1 MAYED
6 LPSQAWMN
14 LPPPQWGS
22 GLLDTP
28 TNRYQQIMAQ
38 MPMAETPT
46 ASSMASQT
54 GGFLPALYSLPENTR
69 NAVIKLNSAMGGQ
82 GVIPNTG
89 GADSVAAQ
97 QAAMQAAFAQMTP
110 GEQAAVNAMTVPNLV
125 NLLMPLPL
133 KVLMDVMGVDAP
145 GVTSSGGVSK
155 SSGSPMSGIASKGTV
170 GQVANAVTT
179 ANNAAA
185 LGGRGSGPG
194 GATGNVGIGNGATAS
209 GVGTG
214 IGASVG
220 GIGGGLYMGGK
231 VTKDKMMQPDPNGP
245 DDGYVALQD
254 GEYVIKK
261 KSVDKYGH
269 GLLHA
274 LNSGSISKKKTKGL
288 LEA

>member
-6 LPSQAWMN
+6 FLAGQQWTNLPS
-14 LPPPQWGS
+14 PQFGG
-22 GLLDTP
+22 GLLDAP
-28 TNRYQQIMAQ
+28 TNRYQQIMSQ
-38 MPMAETPT
+38 MGGGDNYVVPT
-46 ASSMASQT
+46 TT
-54 GGFLPALYSLPENTR
+54 GGYVPSIYDITPVQNQAIMKF
-69 NAVIKLNSAMGGQ
+69 NAAVNQRLSGG
-82 GVIPNTG
+82 G
-89 GADSVAAQ
+89 GTAAANVAAQ
-97 QAAMQAAFAQMTP
+97 QAAAQAALAQMTP
-110 GEQAAVNAMTVPNLV
+110 GEQAALQAMTVPNLV
-125 NLLMPLPL
+125 NLMMPFPI
-133 KVLMDVMGVDAP
+133 KVLMDVMGIDAP

-155 SSGSPMSGIASKGTV
+155 SSASPMMGIASKGTK

-185 LGGRGSGPG
+185 AGGKGSGPG
-194 GATGNVGIGNGATAS
+194 GATGNVGIGMGATSS
-209 GVGTG
+209 GLGTG

-269 GLLHA
+269 SLLHA

-288 LEA
+288 LET

>member
-6 LPSQAWMN
+6 LIAGTRWTN
-14 LPPPQWGS
+14 LPPPQFGG
-22 GLLDTP
+22 GLLDASP
-28 TNRYQQIMAQ
+28 VNRYQQIMSQ
-38 MPMAETPT
+38 MGGGDNYVVPT
-46 ASSMASQT
+46 TT
-54 GGFLPALYSLPENTR
+54 GGYNPTIYDITPAQNQ
-69 NAVIKLNSAMGGQ
+69 AIIKLNSVLGQKLGGSS
-82 GVIPNTG
+82 T
-89 GADSVAAQ
+89 AAAQ
-97 QAAMQAAFAQMTP
+97 QAALVAAMDGLTP
-110 GEQAAVNAMTVPNLV
+110 GEKAAIDAMTVPNIV
-125 NLLMPLPL
+125 NLMMPFPI
-133 KVLMDVMGVDAP
+133 KVLMDVMGIDAP

-155 SSGSPMSGIASKGTV
+155 SSSSPMMGIASKGTK

-179 ANNAAA
+179 ANAAA
-185 LGGRGSGPG
+185 AAGGKGSGPG
-194 GATGNVGIGNGATAS
+194 GATGNVGIGMGATSS
-209 GVGTG
+209 GLGTG

-269 GLLHA
+269 SLLNA
-274 LNSGSISKKKTKGL
+274 LNNGSISKNKTKGL

>member
-1 MAYED
+1 MTYEE
-6 LPSQAWMN
+6 LIAGTGWTN
-14 LPPPQWGS
+14 LPPPQFGG

-28 TNRYQQIMAQ
+28 TNRYQQIMSQ
-38 MPMAETPT
+38 MGGGDNYVVPT
-46 ASSMASQT
+46 TT
-54 GGFLPALYSLPENTR
+54 GGYVPSIYDITPVQNQAIMKF
-69 NAVIKLNSAMGGQ
+69 NAAVNQRLSGG
-82 GVIPNTG
+82 G
-89 GADSVAAQ
+89 GTAAANVAAQ
-97 QAAMQAAFAQMTP
+97 QAAAQAALAQMTP
-110 GEQAAVNAMTVPNLV
+110 GEQAALQAMTVPNLV
-125 NLLMPLPL
+125 NLMMPFPI
-133 KVLMDVMGVDAP
+133 KVLMDVMGIDAP

-155 SSGSPMSGIASKGTV
+155 SSSSPMMGIASKGTK

-179 ANNAAA
+179 ANAAA
-185 LGGRGSGPG
+185 AAGGKGSGPG
-194 GATGNVGIGNGATAS
+194 GATGNVGIGMGATSS
-209 GVGTG
+209 GLGTG

-269 GLLHA
+269 SLLNA
-274 LNSGSISKKKTKGL
+274 LNNGSISKKKIKGL

>member
-6 LPSQAWMN
+6 LIAGTGWTN
-14 LPPPQWGS
+14 LPPPQFGG
-22 GLLDTP
+22 GLLGAP
-28 TNRYQQIMAQ
+28 TNRYQQIMSQ
-38 MPMAETPT
+38 MGGGDNYVVPT
-46 ASSMASQT
+46 TT
-54 GGFLPALYSLPENTR
+54 GGYIPSIYDITPAQNQAIMKF
-69 NAVIKLNSAMGGQ
+69 NAAVNQRLSGG
-82 GVIPNTG
+82 G
-89 GADSVAAQ
+89 GTATANAAAQ
-97 QAAMQAAFAQMTP
+97 QAAAQAALAQMTP
-110 GEQAAVNAMTVPNLV
+110 GEQAAVQAMTVPNLV
-125 NLLMPLPL
+125 NLMMPLPV
-133 KVLMDVMGVDAP
+133 KVLMDVFGINPP

-155 SSGSPMSGIASKGTV
+155 SSGSPMSGIASKGTK

-185 LGGRGSGPG
+185 AGGKGSGPG
-194 GATGNVGIGNGATAS
+194 GATGNVGIGMGATSS
-209 GVGTG
+209 GLGTG

-269 GLLHA
+269 GLLNA